1 MEQQDSLRTYLGPG
15 ETLVQSSYEINTD
28 CLSMSY
34 LHDKSDVTI
43 GVEWQN
49 MKWRINKG
57 WWRGGNE
64 EVSEHS
70 LYFHLDAQKHL
81 VIKPRSPMFVKWD
94 L

>member
-43 GVEWQN
+43 GVE
-49 MKWRINKG
+49 
-57 WWRGGNE
+57 
-64 EVSEHS
+64 
-70 LYFHLDAQKHL
+70 
-81 VIKPRSPMFVKWD
+81 
-94 L
+94 